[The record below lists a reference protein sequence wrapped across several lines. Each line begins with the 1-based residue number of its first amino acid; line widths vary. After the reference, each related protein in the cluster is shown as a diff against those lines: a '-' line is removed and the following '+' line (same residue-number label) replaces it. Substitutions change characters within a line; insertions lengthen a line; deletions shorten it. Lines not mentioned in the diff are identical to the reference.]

1 MFSENM
7 QLIDE
12 EIDIKDEPLFPLS
25 ENDKVGW
32 NILDIFELFI
42 GSDGS
47 LALYLRSVVVAVV
60 FLFLFGSAIFD
71 RWKMCSHRSER
82 YNNYSLN

>member
-7 QLIDE
+7 QLTDE
-12 EIDIKDEPLFPLS
+12 EIDIKDEPLFPSS

-32 NILDIFELFI
+32 IILDIVELFI

-47 LALYLRSVVVAVV
+47 RALCLRSVVAVV
-60 FLFLFGSAIFD
+60 LLEG
-71 RWKMCSHRSER
+71 
-82 YNNYSLN
+82 LNLNLN